1 MLPMPA
7 AKRVDRL
14 ERMTN
19 LVLVLLETS
28 HPLTLREI
36 SGTVAGYPKGV
47 EAGRQAFERDK
58 RALRELGIPLTIEPV
73 DSEQQVGYRIR
84 PDDYYLPELGLDPG
98 EEQALAFAIAAVQ
111 LGGAAGADAIAKLG
125 GPVSEAAFGRAGFR
139 AAGDGPGVAPVAV
152 LPSLPQLGPIHEA
165 LRLHAAVS
173 FGYHGREREVEPY
186 GLVFR
191 AGAWY
196 LVGRDRTAAGGAA
209 MRTFRVDRFET
220 APVAGEAGTFEPPTS
235 ANLRDEIRFLPWNTT
250 GQDAG
255 VPIAEVRVDARQ
267 ARVVATQAPT
277 NAIAGW
283 DDDGSVRLRL
293 PAGDREAFVSWI
305 VGFGDTAVVEG
316 PPELTDAVVDRLRQ
330 FAADGPAATAPEPPA
345 SAAGT
350 APEPPASA
358 AGTAPEP
365 PASAAGTAPEPPA
378 TTPASTPAPAAQPAP
393 APAPAPAPPPAP
405 PPARQTSA
413 VMAGERL
420 RRLLAILVHLA
431 RVGEASLKDVAER
444 FSIAE
449 DELVHEL
456 ELAAC
461 CGVPP
466 YSPDELIEL
475 FVDGDRVVA
484 ERLRE
489 FARPRRLTPDEGFVL
504 AAAARALL
512 SVPGADDEG
521 SLRSALGKLES
532 ALGAAPLAVEL
543 DQPGHLPALQEAVR
557 ASQTVEI
564 EYFGSSATSPST
576 RQVDPYQVVLRE
588 GHWYL
593 DGWCHSANGLRRFQ
607 VDRVRSVRAV
617 GEHFVRP
624 TDLSDELRSP
634 GAFLGGPDAV
644 AARVALPVGSE
655 LAVEQVA
662 AGPIEALGDGR
673 LVATILVGDAEG
685 WFGRLLLRLGPGTE
699 VLSPPELRGAG
710 VNMAR
715 RALDRYAES
724 AGHPTPVR
732 QDGSTP

>member
-1 MLPMPA
+1 MLPMPPA
-7 AKRVDRL
+7 ERVDRL

-19 LVLVLLETS
+19 LVLVLLETN

-36 SGTVAGYPKGV
+36 AGTVAGYPAGI

-84 PDDYYLPELGLDPG
+84 PDDYYLPELGLDAG

-125 GPVSEAAFGRAGFR
+125 GPVSEAAFGRAGIG
-139 AAGDGPGVAPVAV
+139 AAGREPGLAPVAV
-152 LPSLPQLGPIHEA
+152 LPSLPHLGPIHEA
-165 LRLHAAVS
+165 MRLHAVVR
-173 FGYHGREREVEPY
+173 FGYHRREREVEPY

-220 APVAGEAGTFEPPTS
+220 TPVVGEPGSFDPPTG
-235 ANLRDEIRFLPWNTT
+235 ANLRDEIRLLPWSAA
-250 GQDAG
+250 GPEAG
-255 VPIAEVRVDARQ
+255 VPVAQLRIDARQ
-267 ARVVATQAPT
+267 ARIVASQSPT
-277 NAIAGW
+277 DAIAGW

-293 PAGDREAFVSWI
+293 PAGDREAFVSWV
-305 VGFGDTAVVEG
+305 VGLGDTALVEG
-316 PPELTDAVVDRLRQ
+316 PPELREAVVERLGELGGAGAPGSAT
-330 FAADGPAATAPEPPA
+330 AATPVDEAASAPTRRRPAGAGPADAAAPATSSHQPPVAAPAA
-345 SAAGT
+345 SAA
-350 APEPPASA
+350 
-358 AGTAPEP
+358 
-365 PASAAGTAPEPPA
+365 
-378 TTPASTPAPAAQPAP
+378 PAPAA
-393 APAPAPAPPPAP
+393 PPEAA
-405 PPARQTSA
+405 PARQTSA

-431 RVGEASLKDVAER
+431 RVGEASLSDVARR
-444 FSIAE
+444 FAIGE

-475 FVDGDRVVA
+475 FVDGDRVIA
-484 ERLRE
+484 ERLRD

-521 SLRSALGKLES
+521 LLLSALAKLES
-532 ALGAAPLAVEL
+532 ALGSAPLAVEL
-543 DQPGHLPALQEAVR
+543 DQPAHLATLQEAVR
-557 ASQTVEI
+557 TSETVEI
-564 EYFGSSATSPST
+564 EYFSSSATSPST
-576 RQVDPYQVVLRE
+576 RRVDPYQVVPRE
-588 GHWYL
+588 GRWYL
-593 DGWCHSANGLRRFQ
+593 DGWCHTAGGLRRFQ
-607 VDRVRSVRAV
+607 LDRVRSVRSLD
-617 GEHFVRP
+617 EHFVPP
-624 TDLSDELRSP
+624 TDLAEELRAP

-644 AARVALPVGSE
+644 AARVAFPVGSE

-673 LVATILVGDAEG
+673 LVATILVGDVEG

-699 VLSPPELRGAG
+699 VLAPAELSGAG
-710 VNMAR
+710 ARMAQ
-715 RALDRYAES
+715 RALRRSGETHLRDQPRA
-724 AGHPTPVR
+724 
-732 QDGSTP
+732 